1 MNAKMKSILLL
12 IAGLILCVFLGDIA
26 TTAFVKLICPLKNDS
41 FMKYVEKGDM
51 LLFPEKYIEENE
63 EVKLPAILSL
73 RGLVDDASYEN
84 KAGFIG
90 ILGCMNLQMQES
102 NGFQMINGESD
113 FAEGIFANVVR
124 STNGEADVKKDTIG
138 LVKIN
143 DICDAPYIEE
153 LMKLLEETPDAVIQL
168 KQYGEK
174 DCLIVPVSLTIYNTR
189 LEELASFSQPLESKE
204 YQLKNAEDV
213 FLYNEDS
220 NFLSNGNYK
229 LSELLQLAK
238 RGIRKEDQLMKSNL
252 DAADS
257 RTVEN
262 IHEVRYGLGSYT
274 MVDMVVS
281 SDRNYVMS
289 RVLTIRYIQ
298 SMLFYSGVFSLSW
311 VLIWAL
317 VVRKIIM
324 D

>member
-1 MNAKMKSILLL
+1 M
-12 IAGLILCVFLGDIA
+12 
-26 TTAFVKLICPLKNDS
+26 
-41 FMKYVEKGDM
+41 
-51 LLFPEKYIEENE
+51 
-63 EVKLPAILSL
+63 
-73 RGLVDDASYEN
+73 
-84 KAGFIG
+84 
-90 ILGCMNLQMQES
+90 
-102 NGFQMINGESD
+102 
-113 FAEGIFANVVR
+113 
-124 STNGEADVKKDTIG
+124 
-138 LVKIN
+138 
-143 DICDAPYIEE
+143 
-153 LMKLLEETPDAVIQL
+153 
-168 KQYGEK
+168 
-174 DCLIVPVSLTIYNTR
+174 
-189 LEELASFSQPLESKE
+189 
-204 YQLKNAEDV
+204 
-213 FLYNEDS
+213 
-220 NFLSNGNYK
+220 SNGNYK